1 MATGNRFIGSA
12 FSLAFVAGDAGVRGD
27 ISALPV
33 ASIAP
38 DARVESG
45 TIYIIKS
52 LESGAY
58 VTTYC
63 LERISDRST
72 LVVDVTSRGRAA
84 ARVVVGTAV
93 TATALST
100 GILLA
105 AGSEALAFVPNALGR
120 VLSESQAG

>member
-12 FSLAFVAGDAGVRGD
+12 FSLAFVAGESGARGD

-33 ASIAP
+33 ATIAP
-38 DARVESG
+38 DVRVESG
-45 TIYIIKS
+45 AIYIIKS
-52 LESGAY
+52 VESSAY
-58 VTTYC
+58 VTAYC

-72 LVVDVTSRGRAA
+72 LAVEVASRGRAQ

-105 AGSEALAFVPNALGR
+105 AGGEALAFVPNALGR
-120 VLSESQAG
+120 VLTEPQAG